1 MTARW
6 RVIRGNESDGSPRA
20 TRRELSVSTEDVPAS
35 SCHAVFLRAIN
46 VGNRRI
52 TMADLRS
59 VFAEVGYP
67 GVATLQAAGN
77 VIVPGT
83 DPPSRSRIEDG
94 IERRFGFRSEA
105 FVRSGRDI
113 AAVVA
118 EMPWS
123 PGDATVE
130 VSFLERP
137 PDPADAATLIETVE
151 EPEELIVSGSHVYF
165 RREGKG
171 IEPVHRE
178 ATTERILGM
187 RTTRRGFPT
196 VLGMADRM
204 LL

>member
-1 MTARW
+1 M
-6 RVIRGNESDGSPRA
+6 
-20 TRRELSVSTEDVPAS
+20 STEDVPES
-35 SCHAVFLRAIN
+35 ICHAVFLRAIN

-59 VFAEVGYP
+59 VFAEMGYP

-77 VIVPGT
+77 VIVPSA
-83 DPPSRSRIEDG
+83 DLPSRSRIEDG

-105 FVRSGRDI
+105 FVRSGREI

-118 EMPWS
+118 GVPWS
-123 PGDATVE
+123 PGDATIE

-137 PDPADAATLIETVE
+137 PDPTDVRMLVGTVE
-151 EPEELIVSGSHVYF
+151 EPEALAVSGAHVYF

-187 RTTRRGFPT
+187 RTTRRGFRT

-204 LL
+204 RP